1 MTHKLTRDFSRQATG
16 CGKTHTVSGTKED
29 PGLIHKTM
37 QELFR
42 QIDESEAEWDT
53 KVTVSFLEIYNELIR
68 DLLSDDYPSCPRGG
82 LSLRE
87 DEKNRVKVAGLA
99 EKVPRSADDVL
110 EHVLLGNSRRTCSP
124 THANAES
131 SRSHAVLQVNISRR
145 PKGGDEVDMA
155 AGTVTTAISSA
166 TLSIIDLAGSER
178 ASATQNMG
186 NRMKEGANIN
196 KSLLALGNCIN
207 ALCMPPS
214 KGGGQHIPYRDSKLT
229 RLLKFSLGG
238 NCRTVMIVCVSPCS
252 VHLEDTGNTLK
263 YANRAKNIVTKVSRN
278 VNGVERNITQYLKAI
293 EEKNA
298 TIAMLQAQLNEKTS
312 ERSVAEQRK
321 ADQARKEAEKVMS
334 EMKSKTASYLPPMIA
349 GASCRAMW
357 DAAELRIEVLKK
369 RVTDINSMERG
380 AGPAEL
386 EEKSVLEKL
395 IGREEQ
401 TYGKNNEVQ
410 TKLRDASTQSSFMDM
425 LLRSMQ
431 EKKFDKLEESDVVN
445 IRLEAS
451 LQKAESSKA
460 QLEERE
466 KAYRASIKMQAEAM
480 AILFGAFVRHSTKVK
495 SSALDVRESPA
506 VAELLAEFARE
517 ADAITASLLGMKAA
531 PMMSPARQTSPAY
544 REKLFLP
551 PSLPTASLP
560 VANLGQPSRPNKR
573 MSLAPMPG
581 SAVKPSPSMRRIMGP
596 SAARIASPV
605 RAFFSPRKRSKP
617 PTSSFMK
624 PKSLGTE
631 KKKVVWRDEAG
642 DGTINDIRQ
651 DSGMQGLGSSE
662 DDTPPATPTPAAE
675 TEETAWIDDSEDQL
689 SGDVSMPSLVFKTN
703 ISAKPVAKEVP
714 AIPEWKKNRLA
725 NRTAL
730 SQLMAVSEDS
740 SFDSSPE
747 PKFASKNARLTAMGG
762 PIRPG
767 RASLAPLRPA
777 EPLQSSSAANSRPA
791 SASSRRTSVAGS
803 TGPTKPK
810 PFSFAVGNESMST
823 LTRPTATSAAR
834 TASASAGLNY
844 PGSSMGPPSRR
855 LSSAGPIRTEK
866 KRSRTSLLPVLEDGD
881 TSIGASHSKMLF
893 SGLLSPSK
901 KSSPRKAS
909 RRLSIK
915 PPIPSQ
921 LATSAYVRPANQT
934 PMTSNSPTVAPPT
947 LRAAMPTLS
956 SQSKAMPA
964 SLRRL
969 PSMASMSGNDSD
981 RDSARSATGAPVNG
995 LAMRPLVHMKL

>member
-1 MTHKLTRDFSRQATG
+1 
-16 CGKTHTVSGTKED
+16 
-29 PGLIHKTM
+29 M
-37 QELFR
+37 QELFN
-42 QIDESEAEWDT
+42 QIDESKEQWDT
-53 KVTVSFLEIYNELIR
+53 HVTVSFLEIYNELIR

-87 DEKNRVKVAGLA
+87 DEKNRITVAGLA
-99 EKVPRSADDVL
+99 QKVPKTADEVL

-145 PKGGDEVDMA
+145 PKGGDEVDVA

-214 KGGGQHIPYRDSKLT
+214 RSGGGQHIPYRDSKLT

-293 EEKNA
+293 EEKNT
-298 TIAMLQAQLNEKTS
+298 TIAMLQAQLNEKTND
-312 ERSVAEQRK
+312 RSAAEQRK
-321 ADQARKEAEKVMS
+321 AEQARREAERVMS

-357 DAAELRIEVLKK
+357 DAAELRIEVLKN
-369 RVTDINSMERG
+369 RVTEIERMG
-380 AGPAEL
+380 RDAGPGEL
-386 EEKSVLEKL
+386 AEKSQLESL
-395 IGREEQ
+395 IQREEQ

-410 TKLRDASTQSSFMDM
+410 AKLRDASTQSSFMDM

-480 AILFGAFVRHSTKVK
+480 AVLFGAFVRHSTRMK
-495 SSALDVRESPA
+495 SGALDVQESPA
-506 VAELLAEFARE
+506 VAELLDQFARE
-517 ADAITASLLGMKAA
+517 ADAITSSLLGRKTL
-531 PMMSPARQTSPAY
+531 PMSSPARQTSPAY
-544 REKLFLP
+544 REKIFLP
-551 PSLPTASLP
+551 PSLSTAGLP
-560 VANLGQPSRPNKR
+560 VANFPQPSRPSKR
-573 MSLAPMPG
+573 MSLAPIPG

-596 SAARIASPV
+596 SAARMGSPI

-617 PTSSFMK
+617 PTTSFMK
-624 PKSLGTE
+624 PKGKEGLGAE
-631 KKKVVWRDEAG
+631 KKKVTWRDEAG
-642 DGTINDIRQ
+642 DGSIGDVRQ
-651 DSGMQGLGSSE
+651 DSGMQALGSSE
-662 DDTPPATPTPAAE
+662 DDTPPATPTPTVEA
-675 TEETAWIDDSEDQL
+675 EETAWVDDSDDHVV
-689 SGDVSMPSLVFKTN
+689 GDASVPSLVYKSDT
-703 ISAKPVAKEVP
+703 AVKPIVVKGTP
-714 AIPEWKKNRLA
+714 AIPEWKRSRLVNGA
-725 NRTAL
+725 GL
-730 SQLMAVSEDS
+730 HQLLAVSEDS

-747 PKFASKNARLTAMGG
+747 PKLAPKNARLTALGG
-762 PIRPG
+762 PVRPG

-777 EPLQSSSAANSRPA
+777 EPLQASSAANLRPA
-791 SASSRRTSVAGS
+791 PSSRRTSVVGS
-803 TGPTKPK
+803 GPTKPK
-810 PFSFAVGNESMST
+810 PFSFAAGNDSMST

-834 TASASAGLNY
+834 TAGTGLNY

-855 LSSAGPIRTEK
+855 LSSAGPMRTEK
-866 KRSRTSLLPVLEDGD
+866 KRSRTSLLPVFEDGD
-881 TSIGASHSKMLF
+881 TTIGASHSKMIL

-921 LATSAYVRPANQT
+921 LGAPPLGRSATQISA
-934 PMTSNSPTVAPPT
+934 TSNSPTVAPFT

-964 SLRRL
+964 SLRKL
-969 PSMASMSGNDSD
+969 PSMASVAGNDSD
-981 RDSARSATGAPVNG
+981 RDSGRSTTGMSSNG
-995 LAMRPLVHMKL
+995 TAMRPLFHMKL